1 MNLKINTGC
10 GVRDAS
16 VAGCGMGY
24 KSGGGLQV
32 GKKFMFDILPF
43 KIDNL

>member
-1 MNLKINTGC
+1 MNLKINRGC
-10 GVRDAS
+10 ENENPLCRD
-16 VAGCGMGY
+16 CGMGY

-32 GKKFMFDILPF
+32 GKKFMSDILTF